1 MKASP
6 RTPRISGNWKMNLDG
21 RSANE
26 LVCAIRQWMEE
37 NRNKSLEV
45 GLFPPAVYLAQ
56 VVELSKGSPIHVGA
70 QNAYFE
76 KSGAFT
82 GEISLAM
89 IRDVGATGV
98 LIGHSE
104 RRHVFGE
111 SEEWITKKLNAALAL
126 ELEATL
132 CVGEKLEE
140 RESGRAAS
148 VIERQIRSALSQ
160 LQPESLS
167 RVTIAYEPVWAI
179 GTGKTAS
186 PKQADEAHQQ
196 IRQLLAKLYSPALA
210 EKICIQYGGS
220 VTPENAAALLAEPQ
234 VDGFLVGGASLD
246 FAKFRKILEAV

>member
-1 MKASP
+1 MKTSP

-26 LVCAIRQWMEE
+26 LVRAIRQWMEE

-45 GLFPPAVYLAQ
+45 GLFPPAVYLGQ

-111 SEEWITKKLNAALAL
+111 SEEWIAKKLNAAVAL
-126 ELEATL
+126 ELETTL

-148 VIERQIRSALSQ
+148 VIERQIRSALSP

-196 IRQLLAKLYSPALA
+196 IRQLLAKLFSPALA

>member
-21 RSANE
+21 RSASE
-26 LVCAIRQWMEE
+26 LVRAIRQWMDE
-37 NRNKSLEV
+37 NRSKSLEV
-45 GLFPPAVYLAQ
+45 ELFPPAVYLGQ

-111 SEEWITKKLNAALAL
+111 SEEWIAKKLNAALAL

-148 VIERQIRSALSQ
+148 VIERQIRSALSE